1 MAEAPDQTRREIEET
16 RQRIARAAEELEERI
31 ERTTNWRK
39 LVADYPIESVAVVAA
54 AGFVVSALILP
65 GIIAAV
71 RRPTRERPG
80 GGLLS
85 WIRPIV
91 VPIVT
96 ARIIDYMR
104 KR

>member
-1 MAEAPDQTRREIEET
+1 MAEPPDQTRREIEET
-16 RQRIARAAEELEERI
+16 RQRIAQAAEELEGRI

-39 LVADYPIESVAVVAA
+39 LVADYPIESVAVVTA

-65 GIIAAV
+65 GIIATIRKSV
-71 RRPTRERPG
+71 SGQRGR
-80 GGLLS
+80 GLLN

-91 VPIVT
+91 VPVVT

-104 KR
+104 NR